1 MAISLVPP
9 QGDTFADYLGALRG
23 RIDRRLA
30 RLLSASADEND
41 LIGAAMKAAL
51 LSPGKRVRPLIVVL
65 AGGQL
70 GAREAPLLDLGCALE
85 MVHAA
90 SLVLDDMPC
99 MDDARLRR
107 GLPTVHVRFGED
119 IAVLTAVALLGQ
131 AFKVISSASELPSL
145 LRARLVGVLADAV
158 GAQGLVRGQYQ
169 DLREGGWPRR
179 VGEIAETN
187 HLKTGALFA
196 AALEMAAQVAHAR
209 DDVRM
214 TLREAALELG
224 QAFQLYD
231 DLCDGASD
239 APLCKDLGKDAGKS
253 TLVALLGQ
261 EAARQR
267 LHGHVQRIDTLLSG
281 VYGPDCLL
289 LRLLCL
295 LFPRLY

>member
-1 MAISLVPP
+1 MAPSLVPP
-9 QGDTFADYLGALRG
+9 QGDTFVDELSELRG
-23 RIDRRLA
+23 RIDQRLA
-30 RLLSASADEND
+30 HLLASSADEND
-41 LIGAAMKAAL
+41 LIGAAMEAAL
-51 LSPGKRVRPLIVVL
+51 LSPGKRVRPLILVL
-65 AGGQL
+65 AGSQL
-70 GAREAPLLDLGCALE
+70 GAREAPLVDLGCALE

-107 GLPTVHVRFGED
+107 GQPTVHVRFGED
-119 IAVLTAVALLGQ
+119 IAMLTALALLSL
-131 AFKVISSASELPSL
+131 AFKVISGVSGLPSL

-169 DLREGGWPRR
+169 DLREGSRPRR
-179 VGEIAETN
+179 ASEIAETN
-187 HLKTGALFA
+187 HLKTGALFG
-196 AALEMAAQVAHAR
+196 AALEMAAQVAHAC
-209 DDVRM
+209 DGVRM

-231 DLCDGASD
+231 DLCDGAPDTS
-239 APLCKDLGKDAGKS
+239 PCKDPGKDAGKS

-281 VYGPDCLL
+281 VYGPDSLL
-289 LRLLCL
+289 LRLLYL